1 MYCAISLQ
9 TRRQLSCSFSQ
20 YMGPIPAHEREK
32 VEYDAIVSHGDVQ
45 TFIKVRPVLS
55 FDCAL
60 DGLLLLSL
68 PLAVLCSVQRHEAAA
83 PYRLTPPLMPSHHH
97 LWRQQLIG
105 CFCHLN
111 CAVAAVC
118 ASGSASSSCTGAATC
133 SGRDDG
139 TACRLQWT
147 TTVP

>member
-45 TFIKVRPVLS
+45 TFIEVRLVLS

-68 PLAVLCSVQRHEAAA
+68 PLAILCSIQRHEAAA
-83 PYRLTPPLMPSHHH
+83 PYRLTPPLMPSPPLMAPAAYWVLLSPQLCRGGRLC
-97 LWRQQLIG
+97 LWQRVQLMHRSRNLLRQG
-105 CFCHLN
+105 
-111 CAVAAVC
+111 
-118 ASGSASSSCTGAATC
+118 
-133 SGRDDG
+133 
-139 TACRLQWT
+139 
-147 TTVP
+147 